1 MPFAY
6 VAALLVVAA
15 VVDGVVGRGP
25 DARAEADTSMDFKRE
40 RTVLRLLVGGV
51 LRVCVCVC
59 VFVCVW
65 CVCVCVCVCVCGCAC
80 VRACVCVQVWVWVR
94 VCVDNCRFGCFGRLW
109 VWVRVWAWAWE
120 WV

>member
-1 MPFAY
+1 

-59 VFVCVW
+59 V
-65 CVCVCVCVCVCGCAC
+65 CVCVVCVCMCVCVRVWVCVCA
-80 VRACVCVQVWVWVR
+80 RMR
-94 VCVDNCRFGCFGRLW
+94 VCASVGVG
-109 VWVRVWAWAWE
+109 
-120 WV
+120 